1 MPLYEYRCPS
11 CDAAFEMRRPMSE
24 ASLPAPCACGA
35 EAKRRLSVFASVG
48 GGAATS
54 AAPAVPVTRGCGG
67 GCACH

>member
-11 CDAAFEMRRPMSE
+11 CDAAFELRRPMSE
-24 ASLPAPCACGA
+24 ASLPAPCSCGV

-48 GGAATS
+48 GGPGTS
-54 AAPAVPVTRGCGG
+54 PAPAPTVQRGCGG